1 MSCLRGLAALAAAV
15 STIGAGLGAH
25 QGAAERRVLVTVAD
39 QAYRPVKDLTAAAFA
54 VREDGRDGEIVSV
67 APATEP
73 PTIFVM
79 VDTSAGFQAVARDA
93 RDALVSFV
101 QQVHAASPDAAIA
114 IMSHGGPPMMV
125 SAFSKDTA
133 SLSRSIRRVIPG
145 RGESFLLESLIEAG
159 RQLERRPGT
168 RRAIVCLTL
177 DNAIE
182 GPPPAPE
189 SILRAVRQ
197 AATPVWIVAL
207 AGGGD
212 PMRDSVL
219 NALVPLSGGGRLSVV
234 NGMAFEVRLR
244 ELADLLASQYVVAY
258 RRAAGPAP
266 ERLQIGVVGSDL
278 RVFAPAWAPK

>member
-15 STIGAGLGAH
+15 STIGVGLDAA
-25 QGAAERRVLVTVAD
+25 QSAAERHVLVTVAD
-39 QAYRPVKDLTAAAFA
+39 QSYRPVKDLTAAAFA
-54 VREDGRDGEIVSV
+54 VREDGRDGEVVSV

-73 PTIFVM
+73 PAIFLM

-93 RDALVSFV
+93 RDALVSFI

-114 IMSHGGPPMMV
+114 VMGHGGPPMMV
-125 SAFSKDTA
+125 SPFSKDTA

-145 RGESFLLESLIEAG
+145 GGESFLLESLIEAG
-159 RQLERRPGT
+159 RQLQRRPET

-182 GPPPAPE
+182 GAPPAPQ

-197 AATPVWIVAL
+197 AATPVWMVAL
-207 AGGGD
+207 AGAGD
-212 PMRDSVL
+212 PVRDSVL
-219 NALVPLSGGGRLSVV
+219 NALVPLSGGSRLSVV
-234 NGMAFEVRLR
+234 NAIGFEARLR
-244 ELADLLASQYVVAY
+244 ELADLLTSQYVVTY

-266 ERLQIGVVGSDL
+266 ERLQVGVVGADL